1 MLSAAAS
8 LGTILLWDV
17 DGGLTQID
25 KYLYSSEDYIK
36 VGGTDPCMGSAA
48 AWCSPPPDGCVAGS
62 RVVVFALV
70 CCVAQFLPRQ
80 GLDAPCPRFLSSSE
94 QGGELLGTSEA
105 PLGSPCHR
113 AMSFGQLGWI

>member
-36 VGGTDPCMGSAA
+36 VSDRSQL
-48 AWCSPPPDGCVAGS
+48 SVCVGQS
-62 RVVVFALV
+62 
-70 CCVAQFLPRQ
+70 CC
-80 GLDAPCPRFLSSSE
+80 E
-94 QGGELLGTSEA
+94 
-105 PLGSPCHR
+105 
-113 AMSFGQLGWI
+113 

>member
-36 VGGTDPCMGSAA
+36 VSGADPSLSFLAPWGVGCVCAA
-48 AWCSPPPDGCVAGS
+48 APGGAGCPASQALEQLTAGLRS
-62 RVVVFALV
+62 
-70 CCVAQFLPRQ
+70 C
-80 GLDAPCPRFLSSSE
+80 
-94 QGGELLGTSEA
+94 
-105 PLGSPCHR
+105 
-113 AMSFGQLGWI
+113 

>member
-36 VGGTDPCMGSAA
+36 VCGTDPSMGSTAVWGGPAVAWVYGWPTLLSAA
-48 AWCSPPPDGCVAGS
+48 VG
-62 RVVVFALV
+62 
-70 CCVAQFLPRQ
+70 
-80 GLDAPCPRFLSSSE
+80 
-94 QGGELLGTSEA
+94 
-105 PLGSPCHR
+105 LGSCLERWWVPCDPG
-113 AMSFGQLGWI
+113 F

>member
-36 VGGTDPCMGSAA
+36 VGDTNPSTGSMAV
-48 AWCSPPPDGCVAGS
+48 WGSPAVGCGCGWL
-62 RVVVFALV
+62 REWLT
-70 CCVAQFLPRQ
+70 LPWSTVR
-80 GLDAPCPRFLSSSE
+80 LSSCLE
-94 QGGELLGTSEA
+94 KGQM
-105 PLGSPCHR
+105 PCVPG
-113 AMSFGQLGWI
+113 F

>member
-36 VGGTDPCMGSAA
+36 VSDRSWLCMGQS
-48 AWCSPPPDGCVAGS
+48 CCELTVQVAGEWS
-62 RVVVFALV
+62 LLWAPMQLRS
-70 CCVAQFLPRQ
+70 CTEKGWMPCVPGF
-80 GLDAPCPRFLSSSE
+80 
-94 QGGELLGTSEA
+94 
-105 PLGSPCHR
+105 
-113 AMSFGQLGWI
+113 

>member
-36 VGGTDPCMGSAA
+36 VRGTDPSAGSTA
-48 AWCSPPPDGCVAGS
+48 AW
-62 RVVVFALV
+62 
-70 CCVAQFLPRQ
+70 
-80 GLDAPCPRFLSSSE
+80 
-94 QGGELLGTSEA
+94 
-105 PLGSPCHR
+105 GSPSVGWVC
-113 AMSFGQLGWI
+113 GQLGEWLTLP

>member
-36 VGGTDPCMGSAA
+36 VSAA
-48 AWCSPPPDGCVAGS
+48 DPSLSFWPCGVGCVCAW
-62 RVVVFALV
+62 
-70 CCVAQFLPRQ
+70 LPLE
-80 GLDAPCPRFLSSSE
+80 GLDASQALEQLTARLRSSRNSLEHFWGPFLTE
-94 QGGELLGTSEA
+94 LQAQG
-105 PLGSPCHR
+105 C
-113 AMSFGQLGWI
+113 